1 MTTLRSQHGYTVA
14 ELLVVTATL
23 AFVMAGLF
31 TLLSSGQQTYIVGS
45 NRAEAQQSARLV
57 LNTMVQELRTSGFDP
72 LATGTFPA
80 VTALANGTGFVIKND
95 WNASGAIETGITVPI
110 NGVNR
115 GEQITYTFNGTSL
128 TRQESTVDAAAVTLT
143 TAINSVSLQYLDA
156 DDVAV
161 PTPSGPN
168 ASLIR
173 TVVIDLTTNP
183 DTTFSDSAH
192 RVAVRTVNRVR
203 IRSR

>member
-1 MTTLRSQHGYTVA
+1 
-14 ELLVVTATL
+14 
-23 AFVMAGLF
+23 
-31 TLLSSGQQTYIVGS
+31 
-45 NRAEAQQSARLV
+45 
-57 LNTMVQELRTSGFDP
+57 
-72 LATGTFPA
+72 
-80 VTALANGTGFVIKND
+80 
-95 WNASGAIETGITVPI
+95 
-110 NGVNR
+110 
-115 GEQITYTFNGTSL
+115 
-128 TRQESTVDAAAVTLT
+128 VTLT